1 MDFKIYVHLLVR
13 IYEKCGTIGTEKYF
27 EHFSMAELKH
37 EIELWRRA
45 AARVSVVSR
54 EESIMKALFQQ
65 KAAQRENAL
74 IRQLYRMR

>member
-1 MDFKIYVHLLVR
+1 
-13 IYEKCGTIGTEKYF
+13 
-27 EHFSMAELKH
+27 MAELKH